1 MYRIFKFRTYNLTFL
16 NCNHKIDEL
25 ELDINFEWLD
35 DFDKDWYRWKN
46 YYSLIDDD
54 ESVEDVF
61 K

>member
-16 NCNHKIDEL
+16 KRNHKIDEL